1 MKKQDQGSALCMEGR
16 IVGAF
21 EFDRILV
28 VAVIRFI
35 IAVEEHLGLINAA
48 VQQAVDTFIAC
59 VMILTKLF
67 DKILFVDIVEVAFV
81 IMLAIQ

>member
-1 MKKQDQGSALCMEGR
+1 MEGR

-21 EFDRILV
+21 KFDRILV
-28 VAVIRFI
+28 VSVICFVI
-35 IAVEEHLGLINAA
+35 TVEEHLGLINAA

-59 VMILTKLF
+59 MMILTKLF
-67 DKILFVDIVEVAFV
+67 DELLFVDIVEVAFV